1 MSARRSRT
9 AARALTLGALPLAV
23 AAYAV
28 TPAAAHGSMTDP
40 VSRVAACY
48 AEGPESPKSD
58 ACKAAVAASGAQAF
72 YDWNAV
78 NIANAAG
85 QSKSLIPDGQLCSA
99 GNAKY
104 KGLDLPRADWPASP
118 MKSGAHTFRYKGTA
132 PHKGSFELYVTKDG
146 YDPTKPL
153 KWSDLEA
160 APFAKVTD
168 PGMQSGDYVF
178 SGTVPNKSGRH
189 LIYSVWQRSD
199 SPEAFYSCSDVVFG
213 KDSGAGTG
221 GGNGGN
227 GGNGGQNGTGGN
239 GTGGAGNGGTG
250 EGKPGSGTGT
260 GGNGG
265 AGNGTGGNGTAGN
278 GTGGAGKPGTG
289 GGKPGSGAGTGI
301 PGVDPD
307 CPLAQ
312 VPTDAQFEEATDK
325 STVEHAGHGDDD
337 AKTNGKDKPNTVGK
351 PAPSTSEAN
360 APAPAGGPGENL
372 AETGG
377 SDTTTTIAIG
387 GAAALAAGA
396 AVLFGLT
403 RRRAAAGRHGR

>member
-1 MSARRSRT
+1 MPVRRT
-9 AARALTLGALPLAV
+9 ATRIAVAGLAPLAV
-23 AAYAV
+23 AAYATV
-28 TPAAAHGSMTDP
+28 PAAAHGSMTDP

-48 AEGPESPKSD
+48 AEGPESPKSA

-118 MKSGAHTFRYKGTA
+118 MTAGAHTFRYKGTA

-178 SGTVPNKSGRH
+178 SGTVPKKTGRH
-189 LIYSVWQRSD
+189 LVYSVWQRSD
-199 SPEAFYSCSDVVFG
+199 SPEAFYTCSDVVFG
-213 KDSGAGTG
+213 KDNGGSAG
-221 GGNGGN
+221 GGA
-227 GGNGGQNGTGGN
+227 T
-239 GTGGAGNGGTG
+239 APAPS
-250 EGKPGSGTGT
+250 GKPSASASVPTGT
-260 GGNGG
+260 KPSS
-265 AGNGTGGNGTAGN
+265 
-278 GTGGAGKPGTG
+278 KPGTG
-289 GGKPGSGAGTGI
+289 TSAPATTGAGTPAAGGEG
-301 PGVDPD
+301 PKPQ
-307 CPLAQ
+307 A
-312 VPTDAQFEEATDK
+312 PTDQQIADGAAK
-325 STVEHAGHGDDD
+325 SSVEHNGHGDDD
-337 AKTNGKDKPNTVGK
+337 PKTNGH
-351 PAPSTSEAN
+351 
-360 APAPAGGPGENL
+360 AGGPAPLASSTPVAVKGDNL

-377 SDTTTTIAIG
+377 SGTTPTIAIA
-387 GAAALAAGA
+387 GAGVLAAGA
-396 AVLFGLT
+396 AVLFGLA
-403 RRRAAAGRHGR
+403 RRRATAGRHGR